1 MTGRRGGKIYTE
13 RERERTDRSSQ
24 TCRQRRKRNIRATST
39 GEEKKPEIE
48 EWMMESGGCRAS

>member
-39 GEEKKPEIE
+39 VEEKEPEIE

>member
-39 GEEKKPEIE
+39 GEEKEPEIE

>member
-24 TCRQRRKRNIRATST
+24 TCRQRRKRNIRATSA
-39 GEEKKPEIE
+39 GEEKEPEIE